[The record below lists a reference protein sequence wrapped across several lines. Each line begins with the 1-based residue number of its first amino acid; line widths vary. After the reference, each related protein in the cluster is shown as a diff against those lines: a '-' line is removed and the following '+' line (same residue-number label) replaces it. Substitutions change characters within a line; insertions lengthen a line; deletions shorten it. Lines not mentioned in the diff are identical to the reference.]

1 MMQASL
7 EGTFAALADSTRMAV
22 VRLLSQEPR
31 RAGELAEAL
40 EMTPAA
46 MSRHLR
52 ALRKSGLVGEEGIE
66 EDARVRIYR
75 LRQEPFEQMREW
87 LQEVE
92 RFWDGQLASFKSH
105 VEQRR
110 KRMR

>member
-1 MMQASL
+1 MRPAL
-7 EGTFAALADSTRMAV
+7 EGTFTALSDSTRIAV
-22 VRLLSQEPR
+22 VQLLSKEPR
-31 RAGELAEAL
+31 RASEIAEAL

-52 ALRKSGLVGEEGIE
+52 ALRKCGLVGEEGID

-75 LRQEPFEQMREW
+75 LRQEPFAQIRKW

-92 RFWDGQLASFKSH
+92 MLWEGQLASFKAH
-105 VEQRR
+105 VER
-110 KRMR
+110 KRPKQ